1 MCAMVTAGRIR
12 AAIKTN
18 ADRPSYIDRLYTVI
32 YGNAEV
38 DWSRSH
44 SQFRVLLGSHL
55 ALTVGTPAEGAR
67 PIKNANACFPDD
79 IPEFDRLEVACIDTN
94 VELAGKRLELSMAVA
109 V

>member
-1 MCAMVTAGRIR
+1 MIGDICWLLIESWATPGPGLITVCLIAQPTGHERVANTYRPPAISRLALVVLIR
-12 AAIKTN
+12 A
-18 ADRPSYIDRLYTVI
+18 
-32 YGNAEV
+32 E
-38 DWSRSH
+38 
-44 SQFRVLLGSHL
+44 GS
-55 ALTVGTPAEGAR
+55 R